1 MSASFPTFDVDQV
14 NISQFANSP
23 KVSALISDF
32 NAWFDTSP
40 NLLQFYNLVWNIL
53 TAKGFG
59 LDIWGRILGV
69 TRNITLSG
77 TGTYFG
83 FVNDGAGDFTGFG
96 QAPFYSGATDTT
108 TYTLSDTQYLP
119 VLLAKALAN
128 ISVCTAPLLNQLLA
142 ILFAGYGPV
151 WTQDNGNM
159 SMSYVFSFTPTN
171 VQEAMVT
178 QLGILPHPDGVAVNI
193 VIV

>member
-1 MSASFPTFDVDQV
+1 MTATFPVFDIEQV
-14 NISQFANSP
+14 NISQYANSS
-23 KVSALISDF
+23 KTSQFIDIF
-32 NAWFDTSP
+32 GQWFDPTP
-40 NLLQFYNLVWNIL
+40 NLLQFYALVWNIIS
-53 TAKGFG
+53 AEGFG

-96 QAPFYSGATDTT
+96 QAPFYTGASDTT
-108 TYTLSDTQYLP
+108 AYRLPDTQYLP

-128 ISVCTAPLLNQLLA
+128 ICVCSAPELNQLLA
-142 ILFAGYGPV
+142 ILFADSGPV
-151 WTQDNGNM
+151 WVQDNGNM
-159 SMSYVFSFTPTN
+159 SMSYVFSFTPTA

-178 QLGILPHPDGVAVNI
+178 QLGILPHPAGVAVSI
-193 VIV
+193 VVI

>member
-1 MSASFPTFDVDQV
+1 MSATFPVFDIEQV
-14 NISQFANSP
+14 NISQYANSTRIEQLIANFGQYFDP
-23 KVSALISDF
+23 SA
-32 NAWFDTSP
+32 
-40 NLLQFYNLVWNIL
+40 NLVQFYNIVWNIL
-53 TAKGFG
+53 SAKGFG
-59 LDIWGRILGV
+59 LNIWGRILGV

-96 QAPFYSGATDTT
+96 QAPFYTGVSDTT
-108 TYTLSDTQYLP
+108 TYSLPDDQYLI

-128 ISVCTAPLLNQLLA
+128 ICVASAPVLNQLLA
-142 ILFAGYGPV
+142 VLFADSGPV

-159 SMSYVFSFTPTN
+159 SMSYVFSFTPTA

-178 QLGILPHPDGVAVNI
+178 QLGILPHPTGVAVSI